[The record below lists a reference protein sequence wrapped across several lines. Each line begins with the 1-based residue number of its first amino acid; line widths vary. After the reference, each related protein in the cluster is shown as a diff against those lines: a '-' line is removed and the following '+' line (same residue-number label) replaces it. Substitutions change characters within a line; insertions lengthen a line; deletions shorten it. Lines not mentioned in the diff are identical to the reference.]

1 MDFIIKNFNELTVG
15 ELYEILELR
24 INIFVVEQDCPYP
37 EIDGKDKQAM
47 HLFVREERKI
57 IAYLRILPRGVS
69 FDEVSFGRVVVDK
82 KHRRK
87 GLAKALLERAIQYTQ
102 EEMREAK
109 VRIEAQSYTRGLYE
123 SVGFIK
129 ISEEF
134 IMDRLPHI
142 EMLLDLTKQSV
153 DRSLTPAPGQKQER
167 K

>member
-1 MDFIIKNFNELTVG
+1 
-15 ELYEILELR
+15 
-24 INIFVVEQDCPYP
+24 
-37 EIDGKDKQAM
+37 
-47 HLFVREERKI
+47 
-57 IAYLRILPRGVS
+57 
-69 FDEVSFGRVVVDK
+69 
-82 KHRRK
+82 
-87 GLAKALLERAIQYTQ
+87 
-102 EEMREAK
+102 MREAK